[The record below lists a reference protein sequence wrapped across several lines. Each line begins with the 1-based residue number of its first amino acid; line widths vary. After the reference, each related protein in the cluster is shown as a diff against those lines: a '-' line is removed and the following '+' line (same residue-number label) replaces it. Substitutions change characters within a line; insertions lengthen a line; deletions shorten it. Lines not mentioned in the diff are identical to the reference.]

1 MAEPGSDLRVR
12 TLGTNR
18 RARCTQRR
26 ECSTLEVS
34 MGYCARRAVVWVS
47 SPARCPRRDC
57 KPTGQGKGLPGA
69 LSHLC
74 VCRGGTPPAARFM

>member
-26 ECSTLEVS
+26 EWSTLEVS
-34 MGYCARRAVVWVS
+34 IGLVRRAVGLVS
-47 SPARCPRRDC
+47 LLRAVPHKTGLRR
-57 KPTGQGKGLPGA
+57 GQISALAGVSRHPSGA
-69 LSHLC
+69 
-74 VCRGGTPPAARFM
+74 F

>member
-12 TLGTNR
+12 TLGTSR

-47 SPARCPRRDC
+47 SPAAVP
-57 KPTGQGKGLPGA
+57 QGIADAIGIVNQ
-69 LSHLC
+69 HC
-74 VCRGGTPPAARFM
+74 GTASRAVPVS